1 MSDPETG
8 LSLIGNTEH
17 SDEHKGKT
25 FVTKVTVNAPS
36 GVIVEFGKN
45 GAHVNKAGVTEKI
58 TGHGELD
65 GFEYEEHLTLD
76 HERTVLTFSDGPT
89 FELVQT
95 FATGS
100 YSVKVTDQTG
110 ISSKAKGIFGVFMED
125 DSYHIVNHNLEDDVG
140 MVVTSKKSVPAVR
153 KGSFQ
158 NNC

>member
-1 MSDPETG
+1 ME
-8 LSLIGNTEH
+8 
-17 SDEHKGKT
+17 
-25 FVTKVTVNAPS
+25 
-36 GVIVEFGKN
+36 
-45 GAHVNKAGVTEKI
+45 
-58 TGHGELD
+58 
-65 GFEYEEHLTLD
+65 

-110 ISSKAKGIFGVFMED
+110 ISNKAKGIFGVFMED
-125 DSYHIVNHNLEDDVG
+125 ESYHIVNHNLEDDVG

-158 NNC
+158 NLFRKNQNS

>member
-1 MSDPETG
+1 ME
-8 LSLIGNTEH
+8 
-17 SDEHKGKT
+17 
-25 FVTKVTVNAPS
+25 
-36 GVIVEFGKN
+36 
-45 GAHVNKAGVTEKI
+45 
-58 TGHGELD
+58 
-65 GFEYEEHLTLD
+65 

-125 DSYHIVNHNLEDDVG
+125 ESYHIVNHNLEDDVG

-158 NNC
+158 NNIQKIKLLIFIQNFETYQRLSPYFRLLGHFRRRCSRFD